1 MKNFRG
7 KGIFTKGGI
16 LIGAVAFT
24 IYGII
29 LLSLDQRWVLWAGS
43 MSFGAL
49 YVPDPP
55 PPLFFHSEEA
65 FQMSALFNLFG
76 LLALLL
82 LMVVGGEVTFGWLSW
97 LRAWW
102 KAGALGTRE
111 QQRGL
116 KVKPDASLQD
126 VHLRW

>member
-1 MKNFRG
+1 MKNCRE
-7 KGIFTKGGI
+7 KGIFTKRGL
-16 LIGAVAFT
+16 LIGAVVFT

-29 LLSLDQRWVLWAGS
+29 LLSLDQRWVMWAGS

-65 FQMSALFNLFG
+65 FQMSAIFNLLG
-76 LLALLL
+76 LIALLL
-82 LMVVGGEVTFGWLSW
+82 LMVVEGEVTFGWLSR
-97 LRAWW
+97 LKAWW
-102 KAGALGTRE
+102 KAGALGSRDQE
-111 QQRGL
+111 RGPE
-116 KVKPDASLQD
+116 VKADASPQD

>member
-1 MKNFRG
+1 MKNCRE
-7 KGIFTKGGI
+7 KGIFTKRGL
-16 LIGAVAFT
+16 LIGAVVFT

-29 LLSLDQRWVLWAGS
+29 LLSLDQRWVMWAGS

-65 FQMSALFNLFG
+65 FQMGGLFNLLG
-76 LLALLL
+76 LIALLL
-82 LMVVGGEVTFGWLSW
+82 LMVVEGEVTFGWLSR
-97 LRAWW
+97 LKAWW
-102 KAGALGTRE
+102 KAGPLGGRDQE
-111 QQRGL
+111 RGPE
-116 KVKPDASLQD
+116 VKADASPQD